1 MLGYAWKTMGWFLA
15 GVAVALGFLLVPL
28 QVAAERKKLDH
39 TVADIAQARR
49 DIRALETE
57 FETRA
62 NLAQLDQWNNDTLR
76 LVAPGAA
83 QFVADEAALA
93 SIDVRQQGGAAIQTA
108 SFVPSPPMSES
119 LAAAASAQVAE
130 AAAKPQP
137 AVAAQARPAVAVQ
150 TKAVPTLAAAV
161 IKVKDVGVKHAKVQA
176 VAMLDRKLLS
186 DSTIGDL
193 LSSARSEAR
202 SAR

>member
-76 LVAPGAA
+76 LVAPGAG

-93 SIDVRQQGGAAIQTA
+93 SIDVHHQGGADIQTA
-108 SFVPSPPMSES
+108 SFVPAPPMSET
-119 LAAAASAQVAE
+119 LAE
-130 AAAKPQP
+130 AAQVQVAMVAPEPHAQP
-137 AVAAQARPAVAVQ
+137 AVAVK
-150 TKAVPTLAAAV
+150 TKAAPTLATAV
-161 IKVKDVGVKHAKVQA
+161 AKVKDIDVKRVKVQA

-186 DSTIGDL
+186 DSTVGDL
-193 LSSARSEAR
+193 LSSARREAR
-202 SAR
+202 SGR